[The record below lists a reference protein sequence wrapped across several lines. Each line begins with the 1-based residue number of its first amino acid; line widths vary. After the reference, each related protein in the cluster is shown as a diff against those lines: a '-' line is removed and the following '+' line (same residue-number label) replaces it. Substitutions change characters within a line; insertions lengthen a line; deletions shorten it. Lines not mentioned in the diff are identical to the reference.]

1 MHNRQERLNEGI
13 FGNSRKDLYCMTY
26 GTFISFMFTFYLI
39 FFKNWNDFCQEG
51 RDIRTLSEMAMKQLL
66 TFEMAMK
73 QLLTFLQC

>member
-1 MHNRQERLNEGI
+1 
-13 FGNSRKDLYCMTY
+13 MTY

-73 QLLTFLQC
+73 QLLTFEMAMKQLLTFLQC